1 MVSLAFCCPT
11 SINSSGEFVETWLKI
26 SSSMVGKP
34 DSIVVVVEDGMDGR
48 FIPMTMG
55 AAEQKCKNG
64 K

>member
-1 MVSLAFCCPT
+1 M
-11 SINSSGEFVETWLKI
+11 NSACELVETWLKI

-34 DSIVVVVEDGMDGR
+34 GSTVVVVEGGMDGR
-48 FIPMTMG
+48 FMPKSMG